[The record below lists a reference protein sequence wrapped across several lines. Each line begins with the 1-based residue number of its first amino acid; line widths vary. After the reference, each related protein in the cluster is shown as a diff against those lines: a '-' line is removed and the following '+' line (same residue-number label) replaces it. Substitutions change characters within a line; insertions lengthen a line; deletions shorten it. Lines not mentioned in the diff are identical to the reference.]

1 MTLIPR
7 RFYLLFCFM
16 FLSSVL
22 LLGCKQASQAPSA
35 SASALIFNMAD
46 MHSGY
51 DNYPKLLNNIDVAA
65 QQKPEAALIF
75 VVNGDFFEAG
85 SVVASRSQGMIDM
98 AFLNTLRSRGE
109 VVFNIGNHDFDVLEM
124 NEFIH
129 QAQGLGIRVI
139 GTFAS
144 QQLQQALSPFT
155 DLTLGGRRL
164 RFIGVDT
171 DHQATFPAALRDG
184 LNIPNPLTWL
194 EQHYESLAADADDT
208 VLLSHAGLQED
219 KNLLAFLAQQNHTPL
234 YVLGAHD
241 HLSLQ
246 TTVAGMPYLHTTFKG
261 QRLVVVAM
269 DATPKATKMSIST
282 VLTEP
287 EQTVDEAFA
296 ALVAKQRARYLTASD
311 MEIVGTVTE
320 DLDLQA
326 AVDWT
331 LHTMR
336 QLTAAD
342 VALFN
347 HSSFGSGLAKGPL
360 PHYRFD
366 QFMRF
371 ENKLMVANVDG
382 ATLSKILAKANQQ
395 QLSDIN
401 KMSGDFVYANLIS
414 PEDKQQ
420 YRIVTT
426 DWVARPKHQMDYL
439 GLTLDFEE
447 VPNTSI
453 KGLLL
458 DTLAKQ
464 VD

>member
-1 MTLIPR
+1 MPPLR
-7 RFYLLFCFM
+7 
-16 FLSSVL
+16 
-22 LLGCKQASQAPSA
+22 
-35 SASALIFNMAD
+35 
-46 MHSGY
+46 
-51 DNYPKLLNNIDVAA
+51 
-65 QQKPEAALIF
+65 QQKCP
-75 VVNGDFFEAG
+75 
-85 SVVASRSQGMIDM
+85 S
-98 AFLNTLRSRGE
+98 
-109 VVFNIGNHDFDVLEM
+109 
-124 NEFIH
+124 
-129 QAQGLGIRVI
+129 
-139 GTFAS
+139 
-144 QQLQQALSPFT
+144 
-155 DLTLGGRRL
+155 
-164 RFIGVDT
+164 
-171 DHQATFPAALRDG
+171 
-184 LNIPNPLTWL
+184 
-194 EQHYESLAADADDT
+194 
-208 VLLSHAGLQED
+208 
-219 KNLLAFLAQQNHTPL
+219 
-234 YVLGAHD
+234 
-241 HLSLQ
+241 
-246 TTVAGMPYLHTTFKG
+246 
-261 QRLVVVAM
+261 
-269 DATPKATKMSIST
+269 
-282 VLTEP
+282 
-287 EQTVDEAFA
+287 